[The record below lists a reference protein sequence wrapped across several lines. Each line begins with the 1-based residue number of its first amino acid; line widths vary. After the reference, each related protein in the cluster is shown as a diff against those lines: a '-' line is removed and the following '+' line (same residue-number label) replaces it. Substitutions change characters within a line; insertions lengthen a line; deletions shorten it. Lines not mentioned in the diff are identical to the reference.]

1 MAISAIEERPKV
13 DPRITR
19 TRKLLREALGSL
31 LAEKNF
37 EAISVQDIAAA
48 STVNRAT
55 FYAHFTDKFDLLDS
69 MIRDDVASYLARE
82 DPLQANDARQLLLG
96 VGRNVFAFVA
106 THRRCKIDREF
117 EPQMQRSIDAQLREF
132 LSARFPDCA
141 SMLIASALVGA
152 AMGWRHESAEKS
164 YEPVVSNIVD
174 ILVDGVAS
182 RMSAIRT
189 IRPRV

>member
-1 MAISAIEERPKV
+1 MAISAVDERIKI

-37 EAISVQDIAAA
+37 ESISVQDIAAA

-69 MIRDDVASYLARE
+69 MIRDDVAAYLVR
-82 DPLQANDARQLLLG
+82 DNPLEAGDARKLLLG

-106 THRRCKIDREF
+106 THRACKIDREF

-152 AMGWRHESAEKS
+152 AMGWRHESANKS
-164 YEPVVSNIVD
+164 YEPVVANIVD
-174 ILVDGVAS
+174 ILVDGVGD
-182 RMSAIRT
+182 RMAAHPKDKPAI
-189 IRPRV
+189 